1 MMKKAALFIGLLIT
15 TQVFAQ
21 ALPIIKPNTP
31 YGNVRVQL
39 IKSGWTPV
47 KQNEPCGSWCNM
59 QRSNGYYE
67 TENCADTG
75 FAPCI
80 FVYKNTAG
88 KHIEVLTKGEDL
100 RFNGFR

>member
-1 MMKKAALFIGLLIT
+1 MIKKAVLFIGLLIT

-31 YGNVRVQL
+31 YVNVRVQL

-47 KQNEPCGSWCNM
+47 KQNEPCGGWCNI

-67 TENCADTG
+67 TENCADAG

-88 KHIEVLTKGEDL
+88 KQIEVLTKGEDL